1 MRRREQTGRLV
12 ASLVVVFL
20 TIHAIEGESTM
31 DRRHV
36 LSLFAFSTVTPTIAL
51 AQYRRRSEERLEE
64 IAERYIEDTLALGGI
79 ALATSRLAEER
90 GHFRWVK
97 RFAQYEIEE
106 QESVAGILQSFGG
119 RAPAEA
125 REERRE
131 LARDLRELRGERFDE
146 AFLDSQAGGHQRL
159 LRIQNEFMKAGRD
172 EELQAIAKLI
182 RSRVQEHIGLLRVIR
197 DEVRA

>member
-1 MRRREQTGRLV
+1 MI
-12 ASLVVVFL
+12 SL
-20 TIHAIEGESTM
+20 TTEATM

-36 LSLFAFSTVTPTIAL
+36 LTLFALTTVTPTIAL
-51 AQYRRRSEERLEE
+51 AQYRRRSDERLEE

-79 ALATSRLAEER
+79 ALGSSRLAEER

-97 RFAQYEIEE
+97 RFARYEIGE
-106 QESVAGILQSFGG
+106 QEGVASILQSFGG
-119 RAPAEA
+119 RAPAGA

-146 AFLDSQAGGHQRL
+146 AYLAAQADGHQQL
-159 LRIQNEFMKAGRD
+159 LRIQNDFIKSGRD

-182 RSRVQEHIGLLRVIR
+182 RSRVNEHIDLLRVIR